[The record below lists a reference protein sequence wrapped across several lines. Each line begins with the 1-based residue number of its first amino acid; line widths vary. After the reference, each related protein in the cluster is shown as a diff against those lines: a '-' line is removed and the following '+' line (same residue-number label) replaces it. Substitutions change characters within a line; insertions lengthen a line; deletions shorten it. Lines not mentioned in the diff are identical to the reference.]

1 MEKIAISGVVAGMV
15 FECITVTFT
24 WIKTV
29 PEILRLRSHTR
40 STRALV
46 YVLFRDGTSHLSTP
60 HLTLTVC
67 WLSSTRNIAI
77 HVRHTSYL
85 PQASFKQL
93 NLKHSALLLM
103 NIVDLLVLLPKVRF
117 FCSSYSRFLLT
128 NLDMPAE
135 WIRPIYPRSNVR
147 LISFSAD
154 HYTLNSPLEPS
165 LTSIFISRSIFDIRQ
180 DSAVRSIDSLTLYS
194 SEASNVRFREPEGPQ
209 C

>member
-1 MEKIAISGVVAGMV
+1 MV

-85 PQASFKQL
+85 SQASFKQL

-117 FCSSYSRFLLT
+117 FAHRTVAFFSQI
-128 NLDMPAE
+128 
-135 WIRPIYPRSNVR
+135 WICQPSGFVPSTLVR
-147 LISFSAD
+147 MSA
-154 HYTLNSPLEPS
+154 LFPS
-165 LTSIFISRSIFDIRQ
+165 LLIIILSTHP
-180 DSAVRSIDSLTLYS
+180 
-194 SEASNVRFREPEGPQ
+194 SNPA
-209 C
+209 

>member
-67 WLSSTRNIAI
+67 WPSSTRNIAI
-77 HVRHTSYL
+77 HVRHTYHL

-93 NLKHSALLLM
+93 KYSALLLM
-103 NIVDLLVLLPKVRF
+103 NIVDLLVLFLKFV
-117 FCSSYSRFLLT
+117 FLLVVQS
-128 NLDMPAE
+128 LSSHKFGYASRVDSSHLP
-135 WIRPIYPRSNVR
+135 
-147 LISFSAD
+147 SFK
-154 HYTLNSPLEPS
+154 
-165 LTSIFISRSIFDIRQ
+165 
-180 DSAVRSIDSLTLYS
+180 
-194 SEASNVRFREPEGPQ
+194 